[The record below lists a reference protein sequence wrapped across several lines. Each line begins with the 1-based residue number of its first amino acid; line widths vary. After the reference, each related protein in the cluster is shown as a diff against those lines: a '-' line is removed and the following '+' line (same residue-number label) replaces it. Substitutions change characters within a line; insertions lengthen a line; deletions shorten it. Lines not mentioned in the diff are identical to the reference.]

1 MSCTSSLI
9 INPGRTLQYAFRW
22 AESARTY
29 KTVTAVSLT
38 APVVL
43 TVPSHG
49 LPDGWQFR
57 LESLRGPEALN
68 NDLDD
73 PTSFYLAKV
82 LTPDSLQLELNGL
95 GLKALVGQ
103 GALSYYSPADLAGLS
118 GRFTLKASQH
128 SQVALL
134 DSTAA
139 VTVDNVTKSIDLQ
152 VSALDTARLTPGQAW
167 YALDLVDSSNPALV
181 YAIAAGP
188 VQIL

>member
-29 KTVTAVSLT
+29 KTVTAVSQT

-57 LESLRGPEALN
+57 LESLRGPETLN

-82 LTPDSLQLELNGL
+82 LSPDSLQLELNGL

-103 GALSYYSPADLAGLS
+103 GALSYYSPADLGGLS
-118 GRFTLKASQH
+118 GRFTLKTSQH
-128 SQVALL
+128 SQAAML

-139 VTVDNVTKSIDLQ
+139 VTVNNVTKSIDLQ
-152 VSALDTARLTPGQAW
+152 VSALDTAKLTPGQAW
-167 YALDLVDSSNPALV
+167 YALDLFDSANPALV